1 MFLVSEYTLIMTAGV
16 AEWLRTRSMLGEGG
30 DDDHVLINRRQLFI
44 STDVLGFSI
53 YPIYYLGDG
62 GG

>member
-1 MFLVSEYTLIMTAGV
+1 MTAGV
-16 AEWLRTRSMLGEGG
+16 AEWLPTRNMLREGR

-53 YPIYYLGDG
+53 SPIYYHGDG